1 MAKARYICTKCGATM
16 WAPTKISGMGCWV
29 TILLL
34 IAFVATVV
42 TFLWVV
48 SFLILVLDAIIYYC
62 TLKKNCCPKCK
73 GAECVIPLDTPM
85 GRRLL
90 QDFNAGSQ
98 STSSGTAE
106 PAQSEP
112 ADKGKVVYDPNTHE
126 YVRK

>member
-1 MAKARYICTKCGATM
+1 MAKAHYICTKCGATM
-16 WAPTKISGMGCWV
+16 WNPKKISGMGCWITV
-29 TILLL
+29 LLF
-34 IAFVATVV
+34 IAFVASVV

-73 GAECVIPLDTPM
+73 GTECVIPIDTPM

-90 QDFNAGSQ
+90 RDFNTESPVTDG
-98 STSSGTAE
+98 GKAE
-106 PAQSEP
+106 PTQLEP
-112 ADKGKVVYDPNTHE
+112 ADNGKVMYDPNTHE